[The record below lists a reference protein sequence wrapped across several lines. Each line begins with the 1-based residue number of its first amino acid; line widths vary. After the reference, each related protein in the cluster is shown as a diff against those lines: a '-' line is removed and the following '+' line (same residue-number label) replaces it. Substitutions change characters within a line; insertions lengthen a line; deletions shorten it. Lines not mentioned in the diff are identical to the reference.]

1 MSAVIIHPSCTNRLC
16 VKYIQARTRR
26 LAVVRNGYLELI
38 EDPHFHDRLAEK
50 LIDREMRK

>member
-1 MSAVIIHPSCTNRLC
+1 MVIIHPSCTNRLC

-38 EDPHFHDRLAEK
+38 EDPHFHERLAEK
-50 LIDREMRK
+50 LLKREGELR

>member
-1 MSAVIIHPSCTNRLC
+1 MSTVVIHPSCTNRLC

-38 EDPHFHDRLAEK
+38 EDPHFHERLAEK
-50 LIDREMRK
+50 LIERERH